1 MSLLSLSRKRA
12 QRLTSLSFS
21 PPRSIVES
29 LEFAESIGAKPIPGL
44 FAGYT
49 LDQKAVAESDLQPYI
64 TSVIN
69 ELHYLTDAQGSSDWA
84 KLRES
89 HGRAQPINVP
99 LAEIGNEDWIS
110 EVAQTTY
117 SDYRYG
123 AFFDALSTEFPE
135 ITFISSSANVGNN
148 KLVAE
153 DRVST
158 L

>member
-1 MSLLSLSRKRA
+1 M
-12 QRLTSLSFS
+12 LTFLFCDSSTS
-21 PPRSIVES
+21 TTSIVES

-49 LDQKAVAESDLQPYI
+49 LDQKAVSKNQLQPYI
-64 TSVIN
+64 DSVIN
-69 ELHYLTDAQGSSDWA
+69 ELHYLTDAAGSSSWA

-89 HGRAQPINVP
+89 HGRKEPIDVP

-110 EVAQTTY
+110 QVAQSTY

-123 AFFDALSTEFPE
+123 AFYDALTKAFPQ
-135 ITFISSSANVGNN
+135 ITFISSSGQVGNN
-148 KLVAE
+148 KIDAE
-153 DRVST
+153 DRVSN